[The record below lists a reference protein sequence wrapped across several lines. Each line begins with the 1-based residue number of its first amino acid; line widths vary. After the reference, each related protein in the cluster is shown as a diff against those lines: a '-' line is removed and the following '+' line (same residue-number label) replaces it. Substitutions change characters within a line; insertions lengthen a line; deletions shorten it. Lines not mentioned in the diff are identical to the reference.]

1 MPTIDF
7 HEDEISKLFIKD
19 MTTNREELIVE
30 FKQHLIQYLNLLDMT
45 PEDIKN
51 DIPLF
56 GEELG
61 LDSIDSVEL
70 IVLLDREYGIK
81 IKNPTEGRQ
90 ILVDVNTIVDYIEAN
105 RTK

>member
-1 MPTIDF
+1 
-7 HEDEISKLFIKD
+7 
-19 MTTNREELIVE
+19 MTTDREALIVE
-30 FKQHLIQYLNLLDMT
+30 FKEHLIKYLNLLDLT
-45 PEDIKN
+45 PADIKN
-51 DIPLF
+51 DVPLF

-90 ILVDVNTIVDYIEAN
+90 ILVDVNTIVDYISAN